1 MSTSAPDNMGRFLY
15 PEQEALKTYSPG
27 MLTIN
32 LFAFHFISL
41 SPKTDVLP
49 IWHLEIRIVHTQEM
63 QV

>member
-1 MSTSAPDNMGRFLY
+1 MSASALDDMGRFLY
-15 PEQEALKTYSPG
+15 PGQGALRTHSPG

-41 SPKTDVLP
+41 SPKTDVLS